1 MRSLANTNERS
12 YGKGDVTN
20 YVAASMQ
27 LLCLIWAKSTLCRQM
42 LGGLLCSDNVF
53 FFAKKKPS
61 DINYVLVMMCNIG
74 ISMLFYM
81 LQQMATI
88 FPAIGM
94 NSSVYFVQ
102 RMTCVAF
109 NTQNCLFYYVVKSV
123 VLYLKKSSGIRDIL
137 FEFFCVIFL
146 SYRLVSLLGLEIP
159 SIPFQHFLTC
169 HFTVFAI
176 R

>member
-1 MRSLANTNERS
+1 
-12 YGKGDVTN
+12 
-20 YVAASMQ
+20 
-27 LLCLIWAKSTLCRQM
+27 
-42 LGGLLCSDNVF
+42 
-53 FFAKKKPS
+53 
-61 DINYVLVMMCNIG
+61 MMCNIG

-88 FPAIGM
+88 FPAIRM